1 MPGLWKRITFSVAS
15 VLCIASTALLVVA
28 LASERWVTG
37 RILCKTG
44 AEIVNASDPE
54 LDQFIGDIYYGLFQG
69 RKTKKCG
76 LGKRRSKIYIFPKL
90 VQTLNSG
97 LHMMVILFLLLAVG
111 FALVSLSFCIYNAR
125 KVPYQSIK
133 GHKGLYLWNF
143 IAALFAALGVL
154 CFLAAMRHHQLTER
168 VANYRENLFRFVV
181 LDDDLDWSFWLG
193 VASIGMHF
201 AICGVVAM
209 SRIKLPKP
217 ERKKPKEPT
226 ISALDLLY

>member
-1 MPGLWKRITFSVAS
+1 MPGRWKQITFSVAS
-15 VLCIASTALLVVA
+15 VLCIGSVVLLVVA
-28 LASERWVTG
+28 LSTERWVTG

-54 LDQFIGDIYYGLFQG
+54 LEQFIGDIYYGLFRG
-69 RKTKKCG
+69 GKTKRCG
-76 LGKRRSKIYIFPKL
+76 LGNRRSKIYIFPKL

-97 LHMMVILFLLLAVG
+97 LHIMVILFLLVAIG

-143 IAALFAALGVL
+143 IAGLFGALGVL
-154 CFLAAMRHHQLTER
+154 CFLAAMRHHSLTER
-168 VANYRENLFRFVV
+168 VANYRENLFHLLV
-181 LDDDLDWSFWLG
+181 LDDSLDWSFWLG
-193 VASIGMHF
+193 VASVVTHI
-201 AICGVVAM
+201 AVCGVVAM

-217 ERKKPKEPT
+217 QSKKPEEPT